1 MEIKDITMQQLQ
13 AENPG
18 LLNEA
23 IMAERQRVQDI
34 DDLTLPGYEQMAAD
48 AKRNGTSA
56 MDFQKQIVKAQRE
69 KGPAFMANRQKETE
83 PAANVKGSE
92 PGNNAKTDEDELKA
106 YVEEMKKYAMEA
118 RDSDGGMH

>member
-69 KGPAFMANRQKETE
+69 KGPQQSPRDAPEHGPLVEISTLFQPPFHTGTVYRRIAFR
-83 PAANVKGSE
+83 
-92 PGNNAKTDEDELKA
+92 
-106 YVEEMKKYAMEA
+106 
-118 RDSDGGMH
+118 